1 MSEPSPPESRTVA
14 DQILDY
20 LVLEGATRLFG
31 LPGAGIAH
39 LLQRIRLRPEFT
51 YVVCRQET
59 GAAYMADGYYRAT
72 GKPGVVLVTSGPGA
86 TNALTG
92 TMNANFGGS
101 AVLALTG
108 EVPQGFLG
116 RGYLQEGTDCGL
128 NVRDVYAAGTRYSA
142 DIVAAAGAPTLIEQA
157 LRDMLS
163 VPRRAVRL
171 GISDNVAAAPA
182 EASKFSPRPP
192 ASSAAYRTLPA
203 AVPAGAVRRTL
214 DVLSSAKRPLL
225 LLGAGCREALRDKAT
240 ADALRCLVEWWKIP
254 VMTTSDG
261 KGVFP
266 EDHELSLRAYGLAGC
281 EWPQYWMIGKDGTAA
296 HDALLVVGSSLGELA
311 TYKWNPM
318 LVPNG
323 PFIQVDIDQ
332 SIIGRGFPVSD
343 GFVAEAGG
351 FFRELWSKAPAW
363 PHDEAA
369 VAARA
374 AEIAAIKNKY
384 SPLASPDAYNSETV
398 PLQPAALCRVLNSVL
413 PDDAYI
419 FIDCG
424 NCVGWALHCLI
435 VGRQQEAH
443 SALAMGPMGFAVCA
457 VAGARF
463 GNPNRLAVALV
474 GDGAFLMQVGEV
486 STAAAHGVGA
496 IWVVL
501 VDDDLRMVS
510 QGMEVL
516 FHEPG
521 LYDHSYRL
529 GKPDLAKVAEG
540 LGAAVTMVNKPS
552 DLSAAWPDVVRGANR
567 GLPQVIL
574 AIVDRTAAPPYYS
587 PPFWQGNVD

>member
-1 MSEPSPPESRTVA
+1 MSESSPSESRTVA

-20 LVLEGATRLFG
+20 LALEGATRLFG

-39 LLQRIRLRPEFT
+39 LLERIRQRPEFS
-51 YVVCRQET
+51 YIVCRQEL

-72 GKPGVVLVTSGPGA
+72 GRPGVVLVTSGPGA

-92 TMNANFGGS
+92 AMNANFGGS
-101 AVLALTG
+101 ALLVLTG

-128 NVRDVYAAGTRYSA
+128 NVRDVFAAGTRYSA

-171 GISDNVAAAPA
+171 GISDNVAAASA

-192 ASSAAYRTLPA
+192 ASPKAYRTTPA
-203 AVPAGAVRRTL
+203 AALSDGIGRTL

-266 EDHELSLRAYGLAGC
+266 EDHDLSLRAYGLAGC
-281 EWPQYWMIGKDGTAA
+281 EWPQYWMIGKDGAAA

-323 PFIQVDIDQ
+323 SFIQVDIDQ
-332 SIIGRGFPVSD
+332 SIIGRGFPVTD

-351 FFRELWSKAPAW
+351 FLRELWSRAPAW
-363 PHDEAA
+363 PRDETA

-374 AEIAAIKNKY
+374 KEIAAIKDKY
-384 SPLASPDAYNSETV
+384 SPLASPEAYHSDAT
-398 PLQPAALCRVLNSVL
+398 PIQPAALCRVLNAVL
-413 PDDAYI
+413 PDDARI

-457 VAGARF
+457 VAGARL
-463 GNPNRLAVALV
+463 GDPHRLAVALV

-486 STAAAHGVGA
+486 STAAAYGIGA

-521 LYDHSYRL
+521 LYEDSYRL

-552 DLSAAWPDVVRGANR
+552 DLADAWPDLVRGANR
-567 GLPQVIL
+567 GRPQVIL
-574 AIVDRTAAPPYYS
+574 AIVDRTPAPPYYS
-587 PPFWQGNVD
+587 PPFWQGNID

>member
-1 MSEPSPPESRTVA
+1 MPEPSPPQSTVA

-20 LVLEGATRLFG
+20 LKLEGATRIFG

-39 LLQRIRLRPEFT
+39 LLQRLKARPEFT
-51 YVVCRQET
+51 YVVCRQES

-101 AVLALTG
+101 ALLVLTG

-128 NVRDVYAAGTRYSA
+128 NVRDIFAAGTRYSA

-192 ASSAAYRTLPA
+192 ASPTAYRTLPA
-203 AVPAGAVRRTL
+203 AAPVDGVRRTL

-240 ADALRCLVEWWKIP
+240 ANALRCLVEWWKIP

-266 EDHELSLRAYGLAGC
+266 ETHDMSLRAYGFAGC
-281 EWPQYWMIGKDGTAA
+281 EWPQYWMIGKDGAAA

-332 SIIGRGFPVSD
+332 SMIGRGYPVTD
-343 GFVAEAGG
+343 GSVAEAGA
-351 FFRELWSKAPAW
+351 FFRELWSQAPAW
-363 PHDEAA
+363 PRDETAA
-369 VAARA
+369 AARA
-374 AEIAAIKNKY
+374 AEIAEIKDKY
-384 SPLASPDAYNSETV
+384 SPFASPDAYNSEAA
-398 PLQPAALCRVLNSVL
+398 PLQPAALCRVLNAVL
-413 PDDAYI
+413 PDDAFI

-424 NCVGWALHCLI
+424 NCVGWGLHCLI
-435 VGRQQEAH
+435 VGRQQEVH

-457 VAGARF
+457 VAGARL
-463 GNPNRLAVALV
+463 GKPDRLAVALV
-474 GDGAFLMQVGEV
+474 GDGAFLMQAGEV
-486 STAAAHGVGA
+486 STAAGHGVGA
-496 IWVVL
+496 VWVVL

-510 QGMEVL
+510 QGMEVM
-516 FHEPG
+516 FHQPG
-521 LYDHSYRL
+521 AYEDTYRL

-540 LGAAVTMVNKPS
+540 LGAVVTMVNKPS
-552 DLSAAWPDVVRGANR
+552 DLIDAWPEVIKGANSGR
-567 GLPQVIL
+567 PQVIL
-574 AIVDRTAAPPYYS
+574 AIVDKTAAPPYYS
-587 PPFWQGNVD
+587 APFWQGNID